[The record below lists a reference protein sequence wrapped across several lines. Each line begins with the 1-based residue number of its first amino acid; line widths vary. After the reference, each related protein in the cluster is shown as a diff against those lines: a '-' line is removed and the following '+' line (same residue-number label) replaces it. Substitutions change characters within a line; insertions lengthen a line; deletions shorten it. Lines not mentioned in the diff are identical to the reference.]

1 MVSGP
6 TNHSSADVLG
16 RLTVGNRHG
25 EWKYSH
31 SPCTASGARLEQTRV
46 HSSLP
51 AVAVA
56 VAVVVVVSVAI
67 AIAVVVV
74 AAITILIACDNVR
87 DTAIDRAVGGTL
99 DRTESLPGHPARK
112 GRGGH
117 FVSDFHDTVR
127 IRAGVTGG
135 AIGRSRCPQCHRAVL
150 VDQAGEIAQADGCNV
165 RVRAVEAHEVAV
177 DLADQATGQGVGQRP
192 GAVAAQDP
200 LLE

>member
-31 SPCTASGARLEQTRV
+31 SPCTASGARLEQTRG

-51 AVAVA
+51 AVAVAGA

-67 AIAVVVV
+67 AIAVIVV
-74 AAITILIACDNVR
+74 AVITILIACDNVR

-99 DRTESLPGHPARK
+99 DRTESLLGHLARK
-112 GRGGH
+112 GGGGH

-127 IRAGVTGG
+127 IRAGVTE
-135 AIGRSRCPQCHRAVL
+135 VL
-150 VDQAGEIAQADGCNV
+150 L
-165 RVRAVEAHEVAV
+165 VEV
-177 DLADQATGQGVGQRP
+177 
-192 GAVAAQDP
+192 
-200 LLE
+200 